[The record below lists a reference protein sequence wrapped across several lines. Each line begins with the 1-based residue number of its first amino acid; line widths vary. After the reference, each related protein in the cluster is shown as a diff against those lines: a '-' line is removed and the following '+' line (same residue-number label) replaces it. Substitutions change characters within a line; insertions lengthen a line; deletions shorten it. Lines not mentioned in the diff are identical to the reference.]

1 MSTAKPGQTARYREG
16 AGYDH
21 EHFSFSPLPRRKPL
35 KWPDGARI
43 AFCVYL
49 YLEYLELDP
58 PDGTVRDPRYGGALG
73 SYFPDYLNYS
83 HREYGNRIGV
93 FRVLDALD
101 RHGIEATV
109 AANAML
115 AERYP
120 RLIDE
125 CRQRGFEI
133 AAHGISASRMITSRM
148 SEDEERAT
156 IAQALTAL
164 ETAAGRRPV
173 GWFGQDFGESART
186 PRLLADAGLSYVADW
201 PNDDQPYAMTMG
213 RPLIAMPNQAQWDD
227 TQLMAI
233 RRVSP
238 PRWRDVVVEAFDYLH
253 GEASASGSV
262 FTLGLHPWLCGQAHR
277 IRYLDEA
284 LTRMAGYDGV
294 WQTTAGAVAD
304 WYREHAPDIQPRPE
318 A

>member
-1 MSTAKPGQTARYREG
+1 MSESKPSQTVRYRQG

-21 EHFSFSPLPRRKPL
+21 DHFEFSPLPGRRPL
-35 KWPDGARI
+35 RWPNDARI

-83 HREYGNRIGV
+83 HREYGNRVGV
-93 FRVLDALD
+93 FRVLDALE
-101 RHGIEATV
+101 RHGLKATV

-120 RLIDE
+120 ALIEE
-125 CRQRGFEI
+125 CTRRGFEI
-133 AAHGISASRMITSRM
+133 AAHGVSASRMITSRM
-148 SEDEERAT
+148 SEDEERAV
-156 IAQALTAL
+156 IEQALTAV
-164 ETAAGRRPV
+164 EAAAGRRPD
-173 GWFGQDFGESART
+173 GWFGQDFSESTRT
-186 PRLLADAGLSYVADW
+186 PQLLAEAGLSYVADW
-201 PNDDQPYAMTMG
+201 PNDDQPYAMSAG

-238 PRWRDVVVEAFDYLH
+238 PRWRDVVSEAFDYLH
-253 GEASASGSV
+253 EEASASGSV
-262 FTLGLHPWLCGQAHR
+262 FTLGIHPWLLGQAHR
-277 IRYLDEA
+277 IRYLNEA
-284 LTRMAGYDGV
+284 LARMAAYDGV
-294 WQTTAGAVAD
+294 WQTTAVEVAD
-304 WYREHAPDIQPRPE
+304 WYREHAMGP
-318 A
+318 

>member
-1 MSTAKPGQTARYREG
+1 MSEPRTGQTARYRDG

-21 EHFSFSPLPRRKPL
+21 DHFAYSALPQRPPL

-58 PDGTVRDPRYGGALG
+58 PAGSVRDPRYGGALG
-73 SYFPDYLNYS
+73 SHFPDYLNYS

-101 RHGIEATV
+101 RHGIRATV

-115 AERYP
+115 CERYP
-120 RLIDE
+120 RLIEE

-133 AAHGISASRMITSRM
+133 AAHCISATQMITSRM
-148 SEDEERAT
+148 SEEEERAV
-156 IAQALTAL
+156 IERSLGAV
-164 ETAAGRRPV
+164 AAVTGERPQ
-173 GWFGQDFGESART
+173 GWFGQDFSESERT
-186 PRLLADAGLSYVADW
+186 PRLLAEAGLSYVADW
-201 PNDDQPYAMTMG
+201 PNDDQPYAMNYG
-213 RPLIAMPNQAQWDD
+213 RPLISMPNQAEWDD

-238 PRWRDVVVEAFDYLH
+238 PRWRDVVVEAFEYLH
-253 GEASASGSV
+253 EEASPSGSV
-262 FTLGLHPWLCGQAHR
+262 FTLGIHPWLAGQAHR
-277 IRYLDEA
+277 IRYLGEA
-284 LTRMAGYDGV
+284 LARIAERDRV
-294 WQTTAGAVAD
+294 WQTTAGEVAD
-304 WYREHAPDIQPRPE
+304 WHRANR
-318 A
+318 